1 MPEPHS
7 DAPNAAAAYGTTNL
21 SMKLIIQ
28 IPCYNEAATLRASLD
43 ALPRTVPGIDQVEV
57 LIIDD
62 GSTDDTVRVAREW
75 GVHHVVSHVGNK
87 GLAVGFMTGLAECL
101 ALGADII
108 VNTDA
113 DNQYNADD
121 IPKLIEPILQNDAE
135 FVIGARPIADIAHF
149 SPIKKRLQKLG
160 SAVVRLVSDTDVA
173 DAPSGF
179 RALSRSAA
187 MQLNVFSRYT
197 YTLETIIQAGVK
209 NIPVVN
215 VPIRTNADLRPS
227 RLVKSIRDY
236 VKRSILTIFRVFVIY
251 RPFHFLG
258 LLGAILTAAGV
269 LLGVRYLYFVAIG
282 EGDGHVQSVI
292 LTAILLLMGYHT
304 FSLAVLADLISINRR
319 LLEELQV
326 HIRDMR
332 LSRKP

>member
-1 MPEPHS
+1 
-7 DAPNAAAAYGTTNL
+7 
-21 SMKLIIQ
+21 MKLIIQ
-28 IPCYNEAATLRASLD
+28 IPCYNEAATLRTSLD
-43 ALPRTVPGIDQVEV
+43 ALPKSIPGIDELEI

-62 GSTDDTVRVAREW
+62 GSVDDTVAVAKDW
-75 GVHHVVSHVGNK
+75 GVDHVVSHVRNK
-87 GLAVGFMTGLAECL
+87 GLAAGFMTGLAECL
-101 ALGADII
+101 ARGADII

-121 IPKLIEPILQNDAE
+121 IPKLIEPILKQEAE

-149 SPIKKRLQKLG
+149 SPIKKRLQGLG
-160 SAVVRLVSDTDVA
+160 SAVVRIVSDTDVA

-179 RALSRSAA
+179 RALSRQAA
-187 MQLNVFSRYT
+187 IQLNVFTQYT

-209 NIPVVN
+209 NISVVN
-215 VPIRTNADLRPS
+215 VPVRTNADLRPS

-236 VKRSILTIFRVFVIY
+236 VRRSIFTIGRVFIIY
-251 RPFHFLG
+251 RPFHVLG
-258 LLGAILTAAGV
+258 LIGAVLTGIGI
-269 LLGVRYLYFVAIG
+269 LLGIRYLYFVAIG
-282 EGDGHVQSVI
+282 EGSGHIQSVI

-326 HIRDMR
+326 HLREMR